1 MLSTMSHRH
10 QSPLFLLLSVL
21 VAPGCAF
28 QVLRAAPALPRAAA
42 LLSASK
48 PALPA
53 VTKAYTLSGLATGAA
68 WTACSCVALSSHPNA
83 AIDAVCGL
91 RHNLLTIAQAYAL
104 PLPLI
109 WAVASALRSAAA
121 AGWDRLS
128 SATYRRLNLALFTS
142 SAWLCAAAVC
152 MPAFAYGYDMYP
164 AALKAAAGAAH
175 GLTAL
180 LCAGVWVRTVE
191 PTRSGHYM
199 PRLVRGLAGS
209 LATLAPKSAS
219 DDPEAASSRDGR
231 SELALCA
238 ALFAWFAVL
247 PVVSPFPMATVPAI
261 LGKRMSRAYSA
272 WTWRETHSRRRMRS
286 RARAGHSPSPSLR
299 AGSRPASATCSR
311 TPPSAAAPRHP
322 LLRRCAR
329 ASPRAA
335 WRTCSWWRSSW
346 LAWTA
351 AGSSCRGAGFG
362 HFTQTLLRCPSRLAR
377 RWRCT
382 RWRRSRRLARRW
394 GKRSEP

>member
-1 MLSTMSHRH
+1 MSHRH

-21 VAPGCAF
+21 VAPGCAFQVLRAAPALPRAADAF

-152 MPAFAYGYDMYP
+152 MPAFAYGYDMSP

-231 SELALCA
+231 SEPDDGR
-238 ALFAWFAVL
+238 VL
-247 PVVSPFPMATVPAI
+247 
-261 LGKRMSRAYSA
+261 
-272 WTWRETHSRRRMRS
+272 RE
-286 RARAGHSPSPSLR
+286 
-299 AGSRPASATCSR
+299 
-311 TPPSAAAPRHP
+311 
-322 LLRRCAR
+322 
-329 ASPRAA
+329 
-335 WRTCSWWRSSW
+335 
-346 LAWTA
+346 
-351 AGSSCRGAGFG
+351 
-362 HFTQTLLRCPSRLAR
+362 
-377 RWRCT
+377 
-382 RWRRSRRLARRW
+382 WRRPRNMWDDL
-394 GKRSEP
+394 

>member
-1 MLSTMSHRH
+1 MSHRH

-286 RARAGHSPSPSLR
+286 RTRRSL
-299 AGSRPASATCSR
+299 AQ
-311 TPPSAAAPRHP
+311 P
-322 LLRRCAR
+322 L
-329 ASPRAA
+329 SPRRLAA
-335 WRTCSWWRSSW
+335 CVCYVLKDAAERGRSSASTFAT
-346 LAWTA
+346 LRKGLA
-351 AGSSCRGAGFG
+351 AGSLAHLLVVALKLVGVDGGGLLLPGRGLWTFYANFVAVPFTAGASVAM
-362 HFTQTLLRCPSRLAR
+362 HALAAFATT
-377 RWRCT
+377 C
-382 RWRRSRRLARRW
+382 
-394 GKRSEP
+394 SEVGEEK